1 MILPA
6 ALFLVASGLAS
17 AQNLDPTV
25 EVRRTYEGKLLEAHK
40 PQLSMSV
47 PDSLTRFDLDFDY
60 SVFETPYKGSYE
72 FNPYRLSMTPVQ
84 SVRRPGKFYLRA
96 GAGYELHPEFD
107 LVWSPVQMDR
117 LRLDVYA
124 NHRSFIGNYRGM
136 QLKAEGQTEGQ
147 TGGLNKL
154 VNNGNKNFGY
164 DLFTNA
170 GTHLRYDWLKGR
182 LDFGAAF
189 YEIAQKDWIRKREF
203 NALDVNVGLSSKSDK
218 EDYFLY
224 DIKAAY
230 RFADDRMNLEPYAR
244 TNEHIIGVDARLGQ
258 VFGTAGNLFFD
269 AGVNMAFYTGAA
281 ETSAGNFSLTPHYVF
296 SLGRWNFDLGVRVS
310 AIIPF
315 KEGELFLTGGQYVY
329 PDVTLSVIAIPDAM
343 KAYIHVGGGEK
354 LNTLSAILTDDRH
367 ADLSWSKGA
376 ALLDN
381 SVERVSAT
389 LGFEGRITSWFGYH
403 LRGGYVNYK
412 NMMLSGLHEMKAED
426 GTLLLPYA
434 GYCACQS
441 AFASLD
447 CHLNTESVDFN
458 ISTTYNH
465 IWMKEPLNGL
475 LKPAAFQGEAGVT
488 YNWKRRI
495 YAGVDCGW
503 ATARIS
509 DSTIVPGWADLGVNL
524 EYVINRKISLWAR
537 GGNLLNMSIL
547 RSPLY
552 AEGGISGTIGICVNL

>member
-1 MILPA
+1 MRKIYMILPA
-6 ALFLVASGLAS
+6 AMLLFATGLAS

-96 GAGYELHPEFD
+96 GAGYELHPELD

-117 LRLDVYA
+117 LRLDIYA
-124 NHRSFIGNYRGM
+124 NHRSFIGNYREM
-136 QLKAEGQTEGQ
+136 QPEEQG
-147 TGGLNKL
+147 GGLKKL
-154 VNNGNKNFGY
+154 AYNGNKNFGY
-164 DLFTNA
+164 DCLSNA
-170 GTHLRYDWLKGR
+170 GADLRYDWLKGR
-182 LDFGAAF
+182 LDFGAA
-189 YEIAQKDWIRKREF
+189 YYGIAQNDWIRKREF
-203 NALDVNVGLSSKSDK
+203 NALDVNIGVSSKSEK
-218 EDYFLY
+218 EEYFLY

-230 RFADDRMNLEPYAR
+230 RFADDRMNLESYAR
-244 TNEHIIGVDARLGQ
+244 TNEHLIGVDARLGQ
-258 VFGTAGNLFFD
+258 VFGTSGNLLFD

-281 ETSAGNFSLTPHYVF
+281 EASAGNFSLTPHYAL

-310 AIIPF
+310 AIIPL
-315 KEGELFLTGGQYVY
+315 KEGELFQTRGQYVY

-354 LNTLSAILTDDRH
+354 LNTLSAILRQDRH
-367 ADLSWSKGA
+367 ADLSWAKGV

-381 SVERVSAT
+381 SIERVSAT

-412 NMMLSGLHEMKAED
+412 NMMLSGLHETKTEA

-447 CHLNTESVDFN
+447 CNLNTESVDFN
-458 ISTTYNH
+458 LSTTYNYT
-465 IWMKEPLNGL
+465 WMKEPVNGL

-495 YAGVDCGW
+495 FAGVDCGW
-503 ATARIS
+503 STARAS
-509 DSTIVPGWADLGVNL
+509 DSTVVPGWADLGVNL
-524 EYVINRKISLWAR
+524 EYVINRKISLWGR

-547 RSPLY
+547 RSPIY